1 MNDVIYEIL
10 VRGNT
15 NGGFDGGHVIYYGN
29 PLPQSLDVLVG
40 GNVPA
45 WLQTVGTIASTSQQL
60 QIATDKIA
68 LLESRNAE
76 ITKKIAQLAPDLSLI
91 LDRLLNAGLTAWADR
106 AMTNYN
112 LRHPAESDSITPLV
126 AQLYSAAI
134 ANDIQL
140 VLQLFGEVL
149 TQSQVTPTNQESIA
163 MQSILTEVQF
173 PAELMNFNQWIN

>member
-15 NGGFDGGHVIYYGN
+15 NGSFAGGHVIYYGN

-40 GNVPA
+40 GNIPA

-60 QIATDKIA
+60 QIA